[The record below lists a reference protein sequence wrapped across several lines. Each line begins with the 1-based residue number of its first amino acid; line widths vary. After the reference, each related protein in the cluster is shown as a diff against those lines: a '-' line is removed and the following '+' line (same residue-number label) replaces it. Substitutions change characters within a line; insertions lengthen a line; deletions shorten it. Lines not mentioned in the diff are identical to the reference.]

1 MYASRRI
8 LSVLLLIAG
17 LMGAPPVRGEPPAE
31 GQPGGQSGQLD
42 RYGDLLPEGAL
53 LRLGTV
59 RLRHGNAPTCIAFS
73 PDGRLI
79 ASAAFNGDLGI
90 CLWESRTGK
99 LIRQMHDPDSN
110 LGWTEAIAFSPDGRQ
125 LAAGRADGAVLLMEV
140 KTGRLLFKTKNKGA
154 VQAVAFSP
162 DGRRFASGGDD
173 GKVRIWNAAD
183 GTQVKTFGAGKALH
197 EGDYM
202 GTWGITALAF
212 SPTGELLAAGLSR
225 PRPTIHVWNLDTG
238 AAATRIEDV
247 HGEEIRALSFTH
259 DGRQL
264 LSSGYRRISAASFG
278 KPFPALTVHV
288 PEIRLW
294 DPATGKRLR
303 ELAVKEPEAGFGFTA
318 LSGDGKILA
327 SEASE
332 TIRLW
337 DLASGSTIGAIP
349 NPGWWGSH
357 ALAISP
363 DGKTV
368 AAATHCAI
376 GLWDI
381 ATGKPRLQDFCG
393 HTGSAV
399 FLAHCPDGA
408 MIVTGSNDGR
418 VMAWDAKSGRRLYQR
433 QLGRAG
439 SLMAMALSPDG
450 RLLAAG
456 GRTDWTNLGSTNT
469 VRLWRTKMGEPVRD
483 FGGPDH
489 PFGDTHR
496 LAFSPD
502 GKLLAIAADFRRRNG
517 SDVDIYETESGK
529 PVAALR
535 PDRAGFRVAALGFA
549 ADAKTLYEVCDQ
561 PVEFRAW
568 DVKSGKLQ
576 RFFVPHLAAQ
586 TTSTAG
592 NRQLGISG
600 ALFSPDCKW
609 LITCQ
614 QEASIVVWSVA
625 DGKAVSTVQ
634 LPGTDKGRYLGL
646 SRDGRLLAAVEVPF
660 ALDMGT
666 GATAICAID
675 STTGSIRIW
684 QRDAGRAALAAEAGD
699 GRVLAFAF
707 SPDNKHLATGMDR
720 GTVLVWDLES
730 TEGR

>member
-1 MYASRRI
+1 
-8 LSVLLLIAG
+8 
-17 LMGAPPVRGEPPAE
+17 
-31 GQPGGQSGQLD
+31 
-42 RYGDLLPEGAL
+42 
-53 LRLGTV
+53 
-59 RLRHGNAPTCIAFS
+59 
-73 PDGRLI
+73 
-79 ASAAFNGDLGI
+79 
-90 CLWESRTGK
+90 
-99 LIRQMHDPDSN
+99 
-110 LGWTEAIAFSPDGRQ
+110 
-125 LAAGRADGAVLLMEV
+125 
-140 KTGRLLFKTKNKGA
+140 
-154 VQAVAFSP
+154 VAFAP
-162 DGRRFASGGDD
+162 DGRRFASGGGD
-173 GKVRIWNAAD
+173 GKVHIWNAAD
-183 GTQVKTFGAGKALH
+183 RTEIKTF
-197 EGDYM
+197 
-202 GTWGITALAF
+202 
-212 SPTGELLAAGLSR
+212 
-225 PRPTIHVWNLDTG
+225 DTG
-238 AAATRIEDV
+238 AALTESGGFHEELGGVAAVAFSPSGKMLATAIQRPRITIQVWNFETGQIV
-247 HGEEIRALSFTH
+247 TKIERPHGEEVRSLAFTK
-259 DGRQL
+259 DDKLL
-264 LSSGYRRISAASFG
+264 LSSGYRRISRASFG
-278 KPFPALTVHV
+278 RPFPALTVHI

-303 ELAVKEPEAGFGFTA
+303 ELTAKEPEAGFGFSA

-469 VRLWRTKMGEPVRD
+469 VRLWRTKTGEPVRD

-489 PFGDTHR
+489 PFGNTHR